1 MKEITHVILGYSPCR
16 VEFIH
21 LNSNRKITVTYAV
34 VLTKK
39 ELEAEYDYISFSS

>member
-1 MKEITHVILGYSPCR
+1 MKEITHIILGYSPFK
-16 VEFIH
+16 VESIH
-21 LNSNRKITVTYAV
+21 ISSNKRITVTYAV